1 MLSIVINNS
10 STCVILNSL
19 FLRIAITMYI
29 TTRNTLHENRANTT
43 KHPNRAPT
51 VAPVLVL
58 ARLLEVELAMVFEE
72 EPESLSVTEVR
83 LAELGVVVKEVLVVK
98 TEELGVE

>member
-1 MLSIVINNS
+1 M
-10 STCVILNSL
+10 
-19 FLRIAITMYI
+19 
-29 TTRNTLHENRANTT
+29 HENRANTT

-58 ARLLEVELAMVFEE
+58 ARLLEVEPAVVFEG

-83 LAELGVVVKEVLVVK
+83 LAELGVVVKGLVVE
-98 TEELGVE
+98 TEGLVELDAGIVSLWPKIINVCKKYYNTTYN